1 MTNQRNF
8 GIMFLDNRLL
18 SQNNGSRLQKE
29 HGFWV
34 FKGGEY
40 YA

>member
-8 GIMFLDNRLL
+8 GIMFPENRLL
-18 SQNNGSRLQKE
+18 SQNNSSRLQKE
-29 HGFWV
+29 HGLLF